1 MNVDYFLPISVSKW
15 FSRVPRIMLEQAVPL
30 SDVKQGLDFWVF
42 SLLAV
47 LLCGQFSLLLFDSWE
62 RFYMLTS

>member
-1 MNVDYFLPISVSKW
+1 
-15 FSRVPRIMLEQAVPL
+15 MLEQAVPL